1 MSEVNVKKIEGRTSK
16 EDKKNHGFGI
26 YNLKNAVEKYQ
37 GEVSFDC
44 ENQKFIAEIVLW
56 NV

>member
-26 YNLKNAVEKYQ
+26 YNLKKCSRKYQ

>member
-1 MSEVNVKKIEGRTSK
+1 MSEINVQKLEGNTSK
-16 EDKKNHGFGI
+16 EDNKNHGFGI

-44 ENQKFIAEIVLW
+44 EGQKFIAEIVLW